1 VAAVIV
7 SLLVALS
14 FVLMATTVFPHINV
28 VALSIWLGVALVVGL
43 TGGAVVWAVRAA
55 RTRSLGLDADNDEI
69 DRVDWRMPPAA
80 LLERAELTGGRRA
93 VLVAMA
99 AYLVVAVALLLVKAI
114 QIG

>member
-1 VAAVIV
+1 
-7 SLLVALS
+7 
-14 FVLMATTVFPHINV
+14 VLMATTVFPHINV

-43 TGGAVVWAVRAA
+43 AGGAIIWSVRAA
-55 RTRSLGLDADNDEI
+55 RARSLGLERGVDEV
-69 DRVDWRMPPAA
+69 DRVEWRMPPAA
-80 LLERAELTGGRRA
+80 LLERAELTGGRRL